1 MKLAQ
6 ALVERADLQKR
17 LAQLRRRL
25 LLNAK
30 VQEGEMPAEDPK
42 ELLRELEGCVSEL
55 ESLITRIN
63 LTNAGVLEGEEPL
76 TALLARRDCL
86 KIRGEALRE
95 FLYEAS
101 ETVMRGTRSEVVVRS
116 TVEVAALQKQVDAL
130 SKELRELDLR
140 IQQINW
146 TTELV

>member
-55 ESLITRIN
+55 
-63 LTNAGVLEGEEPL
+63 
-76 TALLARRDCL
+76 
-86 KIRGEALRE
+86 
-95 FLYEAS
+95 
-101 ETVMRGTRSEVVVRS
+101 
-116 TVEVAALQKQVDAL
+116 
-130 SKELRELDLR
+130 
-140 IQQINW
+140 
-146 TTELV
+146 

>member
-76 TALLARRDCL
+76 TALLAGG
-86 KIRGEALRE
+86 IA
-95 FLYEAS
+95 
-101 ETVMRGTRSEVVVRS
+101 
-116 TVEVAALQKQVDAL
+116 
-130 SKELRELDLR
+130 
-140 IQQINW
+140 
-146 TTELV
+146 